1 MPLVSRPETGY
12 ILVMLNDKPNCVVT
26 GAASG
31 LGRAFAEELAE
42 RRATL
47 LLSDVDERGLEETAD
62 LARRRGAGA
71 VFTMKCDVADKAQVL
86 ALHGESR
93 ARLGDTDLLVNN
105 AGVAVSGPVGAIP
118 LADWEWI
125 VGVNLW
131 GVVYGCHF
139 FLPAMKARR
148 SGHVL
153 NVASIAA
160 YASAG
165 QMAPYNVTK
174 AAVVSLSESLAGELV
189 DTGVGV
195 TVLCPFFFTTNIGR
209 SGRNSGEVSTDL
221 VEKIM
226 AKTPIQADGVAAR
239 ALEACARDELYC
251 FPHREAKALALL
263 KRSIPETLVK
273 KLGPRAA
280 VRGKTRIK

>member
-1 MPLVSRPETGY
+1 
-12 ILVMLNDKPNCVVT
+12 MLSDKPNCVVT
-26 GAASG
+26 GAGSG
-31 LGRAFAEELAE
+31 LGRAFAEKLAE
-42 RRATL
+42 RGASL
-47 LLSDVDERGLEETAD
+47 LLSDVNERGLEETAD
-62 LARRRGAGA
+62 LARRQGAGA
-71 VFTMKCDVADKAQVL
+71 VFTMKCDVASKDQVA
-86 ALHGESR
+86 ALHAESQ

-105 AGVAVSGPVGAIP
+105 AGVAVSGPVGTIP
-118 LADWEWI
+118 LEDWEWI

-131 GVVYGCHF
+131 GVVYGCHY

-148 SGHVL
+148 RGHVL

-209 SGRNSGEVSTDL
+209 SGRASGDVNADF
-221 VEKIM
+221 VEKLM
-226 AKTPIQADGVAAR
+226 AKTPVQADSVAAR
-239 ALEACARDELYC
+239 ALAACERDELYC
-251 FPHREAKALALL
+251 FPHREAQVLALL
-263 KRSIPETLVK
+263 KRSIPETFVK

-280 VRGKTRIK
+280 ARGKK